1 MALFTTCVLGL
12 IFFYFTFFYL
22 LQIMFYETEIFNLL
36 RALIESLV
44 CSMWYKLLEI
54 GRAGAG

>member
-36 RALIESLV
+36 RPLIESLV